1 MIIHQPELLKRDDH
15 TIVYS
20 KIELLKPRENFP
32 DYLWYRIPDRFADH
46 ISLQSDPFLIPGLL
60 AGMHFQEDIEVRG
73 TVSPRLAYH
82 LSEYQYLLHLRMPNA
97 VTPVDIKYAHLKP
110 LQAKPTAVGS
120 TFSGG
125 VDSFFTLWKHL
136 PQNQPIPDYHI
147 THALFILGFDI
158 LNKDK
163 HKYQSLFSRYRDALH
178 QINIELIP
186 METNLN
192 SFIVPRMKVNLYYG
206 PVLIGAAHVLGN
218 LFKRFFIS
226 SSSDYAQIKAWTSS
240 SDPTSDPLLSTDTM
254 NIIHF
259 GARYRRVE
267 KIEEISD
274 WEPAQAHLRVCLPVD
289 LDDNVLNCSRCEKC
303 VRTMIPIYA
312 LGKMDKFKTFEKPF
326 TTNRDCIWWARKFDP
341 SKYYVKESS
350 KNFINEIFSFAREHK
365 PDLLPWLRIA
375 TLAGYLRHWSLKLIP
390 GFLRKWL
397 QRFGYFVDPLAQEHA
412 FDDPDVNRLIRSS
425 PPNET

>member
-82 LSEYQYLLHLRMPNA
+82 LSEFQHLLHFRMPNA

-163 HKYQSLFSRYRDALH
+163 DRYQILFSRYQNALK
-178 QINIELIP
+178 QINVELLP
-186 METNLN
+186 LETNLV
-192 SFIVPRMKVNLYYG
+192 SVIIPRMKFPYFYG
-206 PVLIGAAHVLGN
+206 PVLIGAAHVFGN
-218 LFKRFFIS
+218 LFKHFFIS
-226 SSSDYAQIKAWTSS
+226 SSSDYWQIKSWTSS
-240 SDPTSDPLLSTDTM
+240 SDPTSDPLLSADTL

-274 WEPAQAHLRVCLPVD
+274 WELVQKHLRVCFPND
-289 LDDNVLNCSRCEKC
+289 FAIETLNCSRCEKC

-312 LGKMDKFKTFEKPF
+312 LGKMKNYPTFEKPF
-326 TTNRDCIWWARKFDP
+326 TSNLDGLRWARKFDH
-341 SKYYVKESS
+341 SKGYVKEIVPFVR
-350 KNFINEIFSFAREHK
+350 KHK
-365 PDLLPWLRIA
+365 PNLIPWLRMA
-375 TLAGYLRHWSLKLIP
+375 VLAGYLRYCSLKLIP

-397 QRFGYFVDPLAQEHA
+397 QRFGYFVDPLAQKNA
-412 FDDPDVNRLIRSS
+412 FENPSISEFIRSTIAS
-425 PPNET
+425 VR